1 MKPADETAPAA
12 SASNAAPTG
21 AAAAVP
27 PAAAQAARPAAG
39 DTHTVAPGDSL
50 SRIAAAHGV
59 AVQEL
64 MRLNRLTDPDLVQVG
79 RTLRLRDGAAAQAS
93 QGSSQASSARGSHTV
108 AAGETLSGVAARYGI
123 GMADLVRW
131 NQLAN
136 ADSVRAGQTLRLAP
150 SNAAEGT
157 LTVPAMSGT
166 TAARRYQVQPG
177 DTISSVAA
185 RHNVAQDTLIRANGL
200 RDPDRL
206 LAGTQLLIPA
216 SGASARRTS

>member
-1 MKPADETAPAA
+1 
-12 SASNAAPTG
+12 
-21 AAAAVP
+21 
-27 PAAAQAARPAAG
+27 
-39 DTHTVAPGDSL
+39 
-50 SRIAAAHGV
+50 
-59 AVQEL
+59 
-64 MRLNRLTDPDLVQVG
+64 
-79 RTLRLRDGAAAQAS
+79 
-93 QGSSQASSARGSHTV
+93 
-108 AAGETLSGVAARYGI
+108 
-123 GMADLVRW
+123 MADLVRW